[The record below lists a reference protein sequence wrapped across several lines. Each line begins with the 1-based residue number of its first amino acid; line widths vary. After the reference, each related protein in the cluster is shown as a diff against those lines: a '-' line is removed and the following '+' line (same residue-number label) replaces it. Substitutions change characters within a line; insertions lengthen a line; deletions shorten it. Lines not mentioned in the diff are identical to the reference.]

1 MRSQNERRKQRFSHR
16 TDHQTRSVETPRVKM
31 GQDGSRWVKMGQDG
45 SRWVKMGQ
53 AMLSK
58 SDESPELGSSHKMKM
73 AAFNKKS
80 DQEIWHIS
88 DACIDYNKSKD

>member
-1 MRSQNERRKQRFSHR
+1 
-16 TDHQTRSVETPRVKM
+16 M

>member
-16 TDHQTRSVETPRVKM
+16 TDHQTRSVETPRV
-31 GQDGSRWVKMGQDG
+31 DTPRVKMGQDG

-88 DACIDYNKSKD
+88 NACIDYNKSKD

>member
-16 TDHQTRSVETPRVKM
+16 TDHQTRSVETPR
-31 GQDGSRWVKMGQDG
+31 VKMGQDG

>member
-16 TDHQTRSVETPRVKM
+16 TDHQTRSVETPRVDTPRVRM
-31 GQDGSRWVKMGQDG
+31 GQDGSKWI
-45 SRWVKMGQ
+45 KMGQ

-58 SDESPELGSSHKMKM
+58 SDESPELGSSHKMKL